1 MFTGVIRRERVDEEG
16 IYGEED
22 KKKGSVCI
30 YV

>member
-16 IYGEED
+16 IYGED

>member
-1 MFTGVIRRERVDEEG
+1 VSLGERERVDEEG

-22 KKKGSVCI
+22 KKKGPVCI